1 MKYKEL
7 TIVSKKTGVAVV
19 NFFIDEN
26 NQIDIS
32 NLPDKYDT
40 AELLNL
46 LLKEGSV
53 DIIETGFVDEEEH
66 EEI

>member
-7 TIVSKKTGVAVV
+7 SIVSKKTGVAVV

-26 NQIDIS
+26 NQIDMVTYHI
-32 NLPDKYDT
+32 KYDT

-53 DIIETGFVDEEEH
+53 DIIETGYVDEE
-66 EEI
+66 